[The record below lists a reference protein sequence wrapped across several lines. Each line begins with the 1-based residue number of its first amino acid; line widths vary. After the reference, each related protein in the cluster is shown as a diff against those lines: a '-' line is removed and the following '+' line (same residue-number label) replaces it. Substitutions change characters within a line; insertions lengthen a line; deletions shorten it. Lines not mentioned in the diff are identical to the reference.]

1 MDLVSPGLGLI
12 VWMTIAF
19 LVVWIGLGK
28 FAWPAILG
36 TIKEREESIANA
48 LASADNARAEMGK
61 LQSENEAILKQARE
75 ERDVIL
81 KEAKEIKDKMI
92 SDAKGQAQIEADKIV
107 TSARENIESEKVAAM
122 AEIKN
127 HVAVLSIDIAEK
139 ILKSELGDTTKQ
151 KQLVDNLL
159 DDIKLN

>member
-48 LASADNARAEMGK
+48 MASAETARAEMAK
-61 LQSENEAILKQARE
+61 LQSENEVILTAARE

-81 KEAKEIKDKMI
+81 KEGKEIKDKMI
-92 SDAKGQAQIEADKIV
+92 AEAKGQAQSEADKIV
-107 TSARENIESEKVAAM
+107 ASARENIETEKLAAM

-127 HVAVLSIDIAEK
+127 HVATLSVDIAEK
-139 ILKSELGDTTKQ
+139 ILKNELSDATKQ
-151 KQLVDNLL
+151 KQLVDSLL
-159 DDIKLN
+159 NDIKLN

>member
-48 LASADNARAEMGK
+48 LASADNARAEMEK

>member
-1 MDLVSPGLGLI
+1 
-12 VWMTIAF
+12 MTIAF

-36 TIKEREESIANA
+36 TIKEREETIANA
-48 LASADNARAEMGK
+48 LASADNARAEMEK
-61 LQSENEAILKQARE
+61 LQAENEAVLKQARE

-81 KEAKEIKDKMI
+81 KEGKEIKDKMI
-92 SDAKGQAQIEADKIV
+92 ADAKGQAQAEADKIV

-127 HVAVLSIDIAEK
+127 HVATLSIDIAEK
-139 ILKSELGDTTKQ
+139 ILKSELGDAAKQ
-151 KQLVDNLL
+151 KQLVDSLL

>member
-1 MDLVSPGLGLI
+1 MGLVTPGIGLI
-12 VWMTIAF
+12 IWMTIAF

-28 FAWPAILG
+28 FAWPAILE

-48 LASADNARAEMGK
+48 LKSAEKAKEDMAQ
-61 LQSENEAILKQARE
+61 LQSDNEKILKQARE

-81 KEAKEIKDKMI
+81 KEGKEMREKMI
-92 SDAKGQAQIEADKIV
+92 ADAKGQAQGEADKIV
-107 TSARENIESEKVAAM
+107 ASARESIATEKLAAM

-127 HVAVLSIDIAEK
+127 HVASLSVDIAEK
-139 ILKSELGDTTKQ
+139 ILKSELSNADKQ
-151 KQLVDNLL
+151 KQLVNTLL

>member
-28 FAWPAILG
+28 FAWPANLG

-48 LASADNARAEMGK
+48 LASAETARAEMAK
-61 LQSENEAILKQARE
+61 LQSENEVILKAARE

-81 KEAKEIKDKMI
+81 KEGKEIKDKMI
-92 SDAKGQAQIEADKIV
+92 AEAKGQAQSEADKIV
-107 TSARENIESEKVAAM
+107 ASARENIETEKLAAM

-127 HVAVLSIDIAEK
+127 HVATLSVDIAEK
-139 ILKSELGDTTKQ
+139 ILKNELSDATKQ
-151 KQLVDNLL
+151 KQLVDSLL
-159 DDIKLN
+159 NDIKLN

>member
-1 MDLVSPGLGLI
+1 MGLVTPGLGLI
-12 VWMTIAF
+12 FWMTLAF

-28 FAWPAILG
+28 FAWPAILN
-36 TIKEREESIANA
+36 TIKEREESIDTA
-48 LASADNARAEMGK
+48 LKSAEKAREEMAQ

-92 SDAKGQAQIEADKIV
+92 ADAKGQAQTEADKIV
-107 TSARENIESEKVAAM
+107 TSARENIESEKSAAM
-122 AEIKN
+122 AVIKN
-127 HVAVLSIDIAEK
+127 HVATLSVDIAEK
-139 ILKSELGDTTKQ
+139 ILKSELSDASKQ

>member
-48 LASADNARAEMGK
+48 LASADNARAEMEK

-81 KEAKEIKDKMI
+81 KGAKEIKDKMI

-127 HVAVLSIDIAEK
+127 HVAALSIDIAEK
-139 ILKSELGDTTKQ
+139 ILKSELEDATKQ

>member
-1 MDLVSPGLGLI
+1 MGLVTPGLGLI

-48 LASADNARAEMGK
+48 LASADNARAEMAK

-81 KEAKEIKDKMI
+81 KEGKEIKDKMI
-92 SDAKGQAQIEADKIV
+92 ADAKGLAQAEADKIV
-107 TSARENIESEKVAAM
+107 ASARENIETEKTAAM

-127 HVAVLSIDIAEK
+127 HVAALSIDIAEK
-139 ILKSELGDTTKQ
+139 ILKNELSDAAKQ

-159 DDIKLN
+159 GDIKLN

>member
-1 MDLVSPGLGLI
+1 MDLVSPGLGLV

-36 TIKEREESIANA
+36 TIKEREENIANA
-48 LASADNARAEMGK
+48 LASAEKAKEEMAK

-81 KEAKEIKDKMI
+81 KEGKEIKDKMI
-92 SDAKGQAQIEADKIV
+92 ADAKGQAQTEADKIV

-127 HVAVLSIDIAEK
+127 HVATLSIDIAEK
-139 ILKSELGDTTKQ
+139 ILKSELGDAAKQ

>member
-48 LASADNARAEMGK
+48 LASADNARAEMEK

-81 KEAKEIKDKMI
+81 KEAKEIKDKMVT
-92 SDAKGQAQIEADKIV
+92 DAKGQAQTEADKIV

-127 HVAVLSIDIAEK
+127 HVATLSIDIAEK
-139 ILKSELGDTTKQ
+139 ILKSELGDAAKQ
-151 KQLVDNLL
+151 KQLVDTLL